1 MNILLVE
8 DDGPSR
14 YLMTAILRSANHEVV
29 SVCNG
34 IEALDATRSHSFDL
48 LVTDILMPKMDGF
61 QLVWRWKND
70 PTLVNVPVVFVTA
83 SYTDDE
89 DEKFAIELGAD
100 GFLNKPVDADR
111 LLATVEEVAHISS
124 TSKAC
129 APIQRDEARILRA
142 YSDRVVCKLEQKL
155 AELERSNAI
164 IDQTT
169 RELGDQIVVKSRLI
183 DSLTQEIGKG
193 VAKAEELQKAL
204 DFNKLVIDTAEVFI
218 CSTDSAG
225 RIVLFSPG
233 AERISGYTADE
244 MLGKCAAEIF
254 SPPDQVKA
262 RKIMDEAIM
271 ADGLP
276 VSYSEAWVMNSGV
289 MKILRWSVSV
299 IKDAHGSP
307 IGVIRFGIDVTEQ
320 LYVRGA
326 ERVMSILDV
335 SILQSSSLAEML
347 HSASDQIAHEFKMGS
362 VLIMLLDEKGG
373 LELTATTGRLSPKAT
388 KTLLDFA
395 CTRFADD
402 GMPPVAFVVDFCD
415 SQARSEWQVL
425 AQDPNV
431 RSAVFCPIKAENRV
445 KGCLI
450 ALSDFNETA
459 ADMKIQSMEA
469 VACRVGAALSFAETR
484 EKVLLQSAALD
495 WAGNAILITD
505 AYGKIIWANTV
516 HREMTGY
523 FASEVIGTEL
533 FSTGQGYAEL
543 GYRDVWNSVVGGKR
557 WQGELLNKD
566 RSGREY
572 LESVTISPV
581 FDGAGKVVSVV
592 IVKSD
597 ASKSLKFERL
607 RSDFVSMVSHELR
620 TPLTKIIGYSDLL
633 ESKIGVDHE
642 QYDTAVT
649 AIKQNAATM
658 RHMIEKLLSVTQLM
672 AGLDDLKSRTV
683 DVCKLVDQVAMGAA
697 AELGRRVDVALP
709 AEACELDVDPEFIGR
724 ALGNILDNALKYSPE
739 GSTVSVTVER
749 AGSHM
754 SISVADEG
762 VGIDED
768 RLEEIFEPFIQAD
781 MSSTRDYGGIGLGL
795 FLAKRFVEAHGGEIE
810 VRRRVEHG
818 SVFDIRLPLGKHMLE
833 CEEE

>member
-1 MNILLVE
+1 VNILLAE
-8 DDGPSR
+8 DDEPSR

-48 LVTDILMPKMDGF
+48 LITDILMPKMDGF

-70 PTLVNVPVVFVTA
+70 PTLVKVPVVFVTA

-89 DEKFAIELGAD
+89 DEKLAIELGVD
-100 GFLNKPVDADR
+100 GFLNKPIDADR
-111 LLATVEEVAHISS
+111 LLATVEEVAHIPS
-124 TSKAC
+124 TGKAC

-142 YSDRVVCKLEQKL
+142 YSDRVVRKLEQKL

-164 IDQTT
+164 IDQIT
-169 RELGDQIVVKSRLI
+169 RELSDQIAVKSRLV
-183 DSLTQEIGKG
+183 DSLTHEIGKG

-218 CSTDSAG
+218 CSTDSTG

-233 AERISGYTADE
+233 AERISGYVADK

-254 SPPDQVKA
+254 SPPGQAKA

-289 MKILRWSVSV
+289 MKILRWSASA
-299 IKDAHGSP
+299 IKDAYGSP
-307 IGVIRFGIDVTEQ
+307 IGIIRFGIDVTEQ

-326 ERVMSILDV
+326 ERVMSVLDV
-335 SILQSSSLAEML
+335 SILQSSSVEETLQF
-347 HSASDQIAHEFKMGS
+347 ASDQIAHEFKMSS
-362 VLIMLLDEKGG
+362 VLIILFDQKGG
-373 LELTATTGRLSPKAT
+373 LELTAATGRFSSKAI
-388 KTLLDFA
+388 KTLLDVVYA
-395 CTRFADD
+395 RFADD
-402 GMPPVAFVVDFCD
+402 GIPPVAFVVDLCD

-425 AQDPNV
+425 VQDPNV
-431 RSAVFCPIKAENRV
+431 VSAVFCPIKAEDRV

-450 ALSDFNETA
+450 AFSDFNETA

-469 VACRVGAALSFAETR
+469 VACRVGAALIFAEIR
-484 EKVLLQSAALD
+484 KKVLLQSAALD

-505 AYGKIIWANTV
+505 TYGKISWANTV
-516 HREMTGY
+516 HGEMTGY
-523 FASEVIGTEL
+523 SAGEVVGTEL

-543 GYRDVWNSVVGGKR
+543 GYRDVWNLVVGGKR

-581 FDGAGKVVSVV
+581 FDGAGMVTSVV

-633 ESKIGVDHE
+633 ESKMDVDHE
-642 QYDTAVT
+642 QYDTAVA

-672 AGLDDLKSRTV
+672 AGLDDLKSRPV
-683 DVCKLVDQVAMGAA
+683 DICKLVDQVVTGAA
-697 AELGRRVDVALP
+697 TESGRRVDVALP
-709 AEACELDVDPEFIGR
+709 AEVCELDVDPEFIGR

-749 AGSHM
+749 AGSYM
-754 SISVADEG
+754 LISVADEG
-762 VGIDED
+762 IGIDDD
-768 RLEEIFEPFIQAD
+768 RFEEIFEPFIQAN

-795 FLAKRFVEAHGGEIE
+795 FVAKRLAEAHGGEIK
-810 VRRRVEHG
+810 VRRRAGHG
-818 SVFDIRLPLGKHMLE
+818 SVFDIRLPLGKHL
-833 CEEE
+833 